1 MITEVRMPKLGMAMK
16 KGAVTRWLRGE
27 GDPVEEGADL
37 LEVSTEKITAVVP
50 APASGVL
57 GRVVA
62 ESGRELPVGALLALI
77 GAEGDQFP
85 PAGEPATP
93 AAAPAQPGAVPAV
106 SGATPATGAGVA
118 GEGGGGAP
126 APASPA
132 ARRRAK
138 ELGVDIALVQPGTPG
153 KRIMVDDVEAFA
165 EAAEAGTAVAGPAAA
180 AGAAG
185 AGAAGAGAEA
195 GPGAAAGVAEPSAAP
210 QAPSG
215 RVVPFVGI
223 RKVVAERLTESLRTT
238 AQVTIAREV
247 EAGGL
252 VARRAA
258 LAAGFEAATGLRL
271 TYTDLLV
278 QTVAGLLGEH
288 PLLNATLTE
297 QGIVVPD
304 TVHMGVAVALD
315 DGLIVPVIRDAGRRP
330 LAEIARDRADLAA
343 KAQAGTLSLDEVEG
357 GTFTISNLGS
367 FGADAFTPIVNPP
380 QCAILGV
387 GRIVDKP
394 VVVQGRV
401 EVRPLLW
408 LSLTFDHR
416 IVDGAPAARF
426 LQGLDE
432 RLRTGA

>member
-16 KGAVTRWLRGE
+16 KGAVTKWLKAE
-27 GDPVEEGADL
+27 GDAVSEGADL
-37 LEVSTEKITAVVP
+37 FELASEKITAVVP

-62 ESGRELPVGALLALI
+62 DLGVELPVGALLALI
-77 GAEGDQFP
+77 GEPGDAFP
-85 PAGEPATP
+85 AKEELAGAPPEAAAAPVGGAAAAPAATP
-93 AAAPAQPGAVPAV
+93 AA
-106 SGATPATGAGVA
+106 
-118 GEGGGGAP
+118 GEP

-132 ARRRAK
+132 ARRRAR
-138 ELGVDIALVQPGTPG
+138 ELGVDIDQVPPGAPG
-153 KRIMVDDVEAFA
+153 KRIMVEDVEAFA
-165 EAAEAGTAVAGPAAA
+165 AAAEAPAGQVVAFA
-180 AGAAG
+180 
-185 AGAAGAGAEA
+185 
-195 GPGAAAGVAEPSAAP
+195 
-210 QAPSG
+210 
-215 RVVPFVGI
+215 GI
-223 RKVVAERLTESLRTT
+223 RKVVAERLTESLQTM

-252 VARRAA
+252 VAGRAA
-258 LAAGFEAATGLRL
+258 LAAGFEAATGIRL

-278 QTVAGLLGEH
+278 QLVAELLADH

-297 QGIVVPD
+297 QGIVLAPA
-304 TVHMGVAVALD
+304 VHMGVAVALE
-315 DGLIVPVIRDAGRRP
+315 DGLIVPVIRDAGTRS
-330 LAEIARDRADLAA
+330 LAELARDRVDLAA
-343 KAQAGTLSLDEVEG
+343 KAQAGTLAMDEVEG

-394 VVVQGRV
+394 VAVAGAV
-401 EVRPLLW
+401 EVRPSMW

-426 LQGLDE
+426 LQQLGD
-432 RLRTGA
+432 RLASPG

>member
-16 KGAVTRWLRGE
+16 RGAVTKWLKAE
-27 GDPVEEGADL
+27 GDAVQEGADL
-37 LEVSTEKITAVVP
+37 FELASEKITAVVP

-62 ESGRELPVGALLALI
+62 ELATELPVGALLALI
-77 GAEGDQFP
+77 GEPGDAFP
-85 PAGEPATP
+85 PREELAGAGGPPAASPAPAPATAAGAP
-93 AAAPAQPGAVPAV
+93 AAPAAVPA
-106 SGATPATGAGVA
+106 A
-118 GEGGGGAP
+118 GEGT
-126 APASPA
+126 PASPA
-132 ARRRAK
+132 ARRRAR
-138 ELGVDIALVQPGTPG
+138 ELGVDIAQVPPSAPG
-153 KRIMVDDVEAFA
+153 KRIMVEDVEGFA
-165 EAAEAGTAVAGPAAA
+165 AAAEAEATPA
-180 AGAAG
+180 
-185 AGAAGAGAEA
+185 
-195 GPGAAAGVAEPSAAP
+195 
-210 QAPSG
+210 G

-223 RKVVAERLTESLRTT
+223 RKVVAERLTESQRTM
-238 AQVTIAREV
+238 AQVTISREA

-258 LAAGFEAATGLRL
+258 LAAGFEAATGVRL

-278 QTVAGLLGEH
+278 QAVAELLADH

-297 QGIVVPD
+297 QGIVCAPA
-304 TVHMGVAVALD
+304 VHMGVAVALE
-315 DGLIVPVIRDAGRRP
+315 DGLIVPVIRDAGSRS
-330 LAEIARDRADLAA
+330 LAGIARDRVDLAA
-343 KAQAGTLSLDEVEG
+343 KAQAGTLTLDEVEG

-394 VVVQGRV
+394 VAVDGLV
-401 EVRPLLW
+401 EVRPTLW

-426 LQGLDE
+426 LQQLGD
-432 RLRTGA
+432 RLGTTG

>member
-16 KGAVTRWLRGE
+16 KGAVTKWLKAE
-27 GDPVEEGADL
+27 GDSVQEGADL
-37 LEVSTEKITAVVP
+37 FELASEKITAVVP

-62 ESGRELPVGALLALI
+62 GLGAELPVGALLALI
-77 GAEGDQFP
+77 GEPDDAFPPTEELAAAPPAEG
-85 PAGEPATP
+85 A
-93 AAAPAQPGAVPAV
+93 AAAPAAAAPETAAAPAE
-106 SGATPATGAGVA
+106 AAAGA
-118 GEGGGGAP
+118 GEG

-132 ARRRAK
+132 ARRRAR
-138 ELGVDIALVQPGTPG
+138 ELGVDIARVPPSAPG
-153 KRIMVDDVEAFA
+153 KRIMVEDVEAFA
-165 EAAEAGTAVAGPAAA
+165 AAAEAAP
-180 AGAAG
+180 
-185 AGAAGAGAEA
+185 
-195 GPGAAAGVAEPSAAP
+195 EPEG
-210 QAPSG
+210 Q
-215 RVVPFVGI
+215 VVPFAGI
-223 RKVVAERLTESLRTT
+223 RKVVAERLTDSLRTM

-258 LAAGFEAATGLRL
+258 LAAGFEAATGIRL

-278 QTVAGLLGEH
+278 KEVAELLADH

-297 QGIVVPD
+297 RGIVSPPA
-304 TVHMGVAVALD
+304 VHMGVAVALE
-315 DGLIVPVIRDAGRRP
+315 DGLIVPVVRDAGGRS
-330 LAEIARDRADLAA
+330 LAELARDRVDLAA
-343 KAQAGTLSLDEVEG
+343 KAQAGTLTMDEVEG

-394 VVVQGRV
+394 VAVDGLVQ
-401 EVRPLLW
+401 VRPTMW

-426 LQGLDE
+426 LQQLGD
-432 RLRTGA
+432 RLAATG

>member
-16 KGAVTRWLRGE
+16 KGAVTKWLKAEGE
-27 GDPVEEGADL
+27 AVQEGADL
-37 LEVSTEKITAVVP
+37 FELATEKITAVVP

-62 ESGRELPVGALLALI
+62 DKGAELPVGALLALI
-77 GAEGDQFP
+77 GEPGDTFP
-85 PAGEPATP
+85 PKEELAAWAP
-93 AAAPAQPGAVPAV
+93 AAAPAAAPTASAAAAGAVAAPA
-106 SGATPATGAGVA
+106 SG
-118 GEGGGGAP
+118 EP

-132 ARRRAK
+132 ARRRAR
-138 ELGVDIALVQPGTPG
+138 ELGVDIALVPPGAPG
-153 KRIMVDDVEAFA
+153 KRIMVEDVEAFA
-165 EAAEAGTAVAGPAAA
+165 AAAEAQPAPA
-180 AGAAG
+180 
-185 AGAAGAGAEA
+185 
-195 GPGAAAGVAEPSAAP
+195 
-210 QAPSG
+210 G

-223 RKVVAERLTESLRTT
+223 RKVVAERLTESLQTM
-238 AQVTIAREV
+238 AQVTVAREV
-247 EAGGL
+247 DAGGL

-258 LAAGFEAATGLRL
+258 LAAGFEAATGVRL

-278 QTVAGLLGEH
+278 EIVARLLRDH
-288 PLLNATLTE
+288 PLLNATLTD
-297 QGIVVPD
+297 QGIVCPD
-304 TVHMGVAVALD
+304 AVHMGVAVALE
-315 DGLIVPVIRDAGRRP
+315 DGLIVPVVRDAGSRS
-330 LAEIARDRADLAA
+330 LAEIARERADLAA

-394 VVVQGRV
+394 VAVAGRV
-401 EVRPLLW
+401 EVRPMGW

-426 LQGLDE
+426 LQELGD
-432 RLRTGA
+432 RVGTSG

>member
-16 KGAVTRWLRGE
+16 KGAVTKWLKAE
-27 GDPVEEGADL
+27 GDAVQEGADL
-37 LEVSTEKITAVVP
+37 FELASEKITAVVP

-62 ESGRELPVGALLALI
+62 ELATELPVGALLALI
-77 GAEGDQFP
+77 GEPGDAFP
-85 PAGEPATP
+85 PREELAGAGGPPAASAAPAP
-93 AAAPAQPGAVPAV
+93 AAAAPTPAPAPAAVPA
-106 SGATPATGAGVA
+106 A
-118 GEGGGGAP
+118 GEG

-132 ARRRAK
+132 ARRRAR
-138 ELGVDIALVQPGTPG
+138 ELGVDIAQVPPSAPG
-153 KRIMVDDVEAFA
+153 KRIMVEDVEGFAAAA
-165 EAAEAGTAVAGPAAA
+165 EAAPA
-180 AGAAG
+180 
-185 AGAAGAGAEA
+185 
-195 GPGAAAGVAEPSAAP
+195 
-210 QAPSG
+210 G

-223 RKVVAERLTESLRTT
+223 RKVVAERLTESQRTM
-238 AQVTIAREV
+238 AQVTISREA

-258 LAAGFEAATGLRL
+258 LAAGFEAATGVRL

-278 QTVAGLLGEH
+278 QAVAELLADH

-297 QGIVVPD
+297 QGIVCVPA
-304 TVHMGVAVALD
+304 VHMGVAVALE
-315 DGLIVPVIRDAGRRP
+315 DGLIVPVIRDAGSRP
-330 LAEIARDRADLAA
+330 LAEIAHDRVDLAA
-343 KAQAGTLSLDEVEG
+343 KAQAGTLTLDEVEG

-394 VVVQGRV
+394 VAVDGLV
-401 EVRPLLW
+401 EVRPTLW

-426 LQGLDE
+426 LQQLGD
-432 RLRTGA
+432 RLGTTG

>member
-16 KGAVTRWLRGE
+16 KGAVTKWLKAE
-27 GDPVEEGADL
+27 GDEVSGGADL
-37 LEVSTEKITAVVP
+37 FELASEKITAVVP

-62 ESGRELPVGALLALI
+62 DLGVELPVGALLALI
-77 GAEGDQFP
+77 GEPGDAFP
-85 PAGEPATP
+85 PKEELAGAGAGSPSASPP
-93 AAAPAQPGAVPAV
+93 AAAPAPAGAAAPPA
-106 SGATPATGAGVA
+106 APAAAPAA
-118 GEGGGGAP
+118 GEG

-132 ARRRAK
+132 ARRRAR
-138 ELGVDIALVQPGTPG
+138 ELGVDIAQVPPSAPG
-153 KRIMVDDVEAFA
+153 KRIMVEDVEAFA
-165 EAAEAGTAVAGPAAA
+165 AAPHAAPAEAP
-180 AGAAG
+180 
-185 AGAAGAGAEA
+185 AEA
-195 GPGAAAGVAEPSAAP
+195 PAG
-210 QAPSG
+210 Q
-215 RVVPFVGI
+215 VVPFAGI
-223 RKVVAERLTESLRTT
+223 RKVVAERLTESLQTM

-258 LAAGFEAATGLRL
+258 LAAGFEAATGVRL

-278 QTVAGLLGEH
+278 KLAAELLTDH

-297 QGIVVPD
+297 QGIVLSPA
-304 TVHMGVAVALD
+304 VHMGVAVALE
-315 DGLIVPVIRDAGRRP
+315 DGLIVPVIRDAGTRS
-330 LAEIARDRADLAA
+330 LAELARDRVDLAA
-343 KAQAGTLSLDEVEG
+343 KAQAGTLTMDEVEG

-394 VVVQGRV
+394 VAVAGAV
-401 EVRPLLW
+401 EVRPTMW

-426 LQGLDE
+426 LQQLGD
-432 RLRTGA
+432 RLASPG